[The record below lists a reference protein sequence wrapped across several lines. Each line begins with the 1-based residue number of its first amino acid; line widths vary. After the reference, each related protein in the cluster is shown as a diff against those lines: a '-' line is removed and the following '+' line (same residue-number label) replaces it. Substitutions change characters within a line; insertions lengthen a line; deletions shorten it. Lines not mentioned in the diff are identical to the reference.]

1 MASRATVGS
10 CRSVDVLSRSR
21 PARSP
26 GASSDGRLLADLVPI
41 YPLYA
46 LLFADSG
53 LSDAEISALFAL
65 WSAVGIIAEVP
76 SGALADRFGRRT
88 ALVVGALVQAVGY
101 ASWVV
106 FPELLGFAA
115 GFVLWGLGSAL
126 ASGAQEALLHDGLVA
141 VGAAQHYARVQGWV
155 GAAGLVV
162 QVPTAG
168 IATALFV
175 VGGYPAAGWAS
186 VTTCLGTAVLA
197 ARLPEP
203 GQTTLDRHPSIGRRR
218 GGAASYLATLRA
230 GVADVV
236 ARPPLLGAVLA
247 FGLLYGLD
255 AFEEYFPL
263 VARDLRVS
271 TALVPVALL
280 AVPLVGAV
288 GAALGGQANR
298 LGAGAL
304 AIVLA
309 TGAALLA
316 GAAAVPHPVALVGV
330 ALYYGLYRAV
340 LVVAD
345 ARLQERITGPARAT
359 VTSVANVV
367 AELPS
372 FAVYAA
378 WALGGTAAMTVLVAL
393 VAALLPVLLRRP
405 DSTPHRSAGMS
416 NSP

>member
-1 MASRATVGS
+1 M
-10 CRSVDVLSRSR
+10 
-21 PARSP
+21 
-26 GASSDGRLLADLVPI
+26 LAELVPI

-65 WSAVGIIAEVP
+65 WSAVGIVAEVP

-88 ALVVGALVQAVGY
+88 ALVVGALVEAVGY
-101 ASWVV
+101 ASWVL
-106 FPELLGFAA
+106 FPELPGFAA

-126 ASGAQEALLHDGLVA
+126 ASGAQEALLYDGLVA
-141 VGAAQHYARVQGWV
+141 VGATQHYARVQGWV

-175 VGGYPAAGWAS
+175 AGGYPAAGWAS
-186 VTTCLGTAVLA
+186 VAACLGTAVLA

-203 GQTTLDRHPSIGRRR
+203 EDGPSTHPPSGA
-218 GGAASYLATLRA
+218 GGAPASYVATLREGA
-230 GVADVV
+230 ADVL
-236 ARPPLLGAVLA
+236 ARPPLLCAVLA

-255 AFEEYFPL
+255 AVEEYFPL

-271 TALVPVALL
+271 TVLVPLALL

-288 GAALGGQANR
+288 GAALGGRANR

-316 GAAAVPHPVALVGV
+316 GAAAVTHPVALVGV

-359 VTSVANVV
+359 VTSTANVV

-372 FAVYAA
+372 FVVYAA
-378 WALGGTAAMTVLVAL
+378 WALGGAAAMTVLVAL

-405 DSTPHRSAGMS
+405 DSTPHRPAGVS